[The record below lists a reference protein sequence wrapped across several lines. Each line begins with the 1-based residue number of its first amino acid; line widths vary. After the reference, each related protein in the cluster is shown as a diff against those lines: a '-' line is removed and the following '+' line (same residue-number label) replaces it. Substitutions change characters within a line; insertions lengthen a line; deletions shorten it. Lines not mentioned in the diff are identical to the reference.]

1 MGKKRLHNESF
12 FVAKRVG
19 RAVHG
24 FTMLPDGCRAIVAL
38 SGGIGSLTMF
48 RAMIHR
54 ETWTPT
60 AATYIPVHVPDGV
73 HGAGA
78 EVSAMLQEQV
88 KEWGHKLIVLA
99 AGDASDH
106 YAPIPHAATLLAAAK
121 AHDAQVI
128 VLGQTVLDRAFAVL
142 LPMLASGQLAEL
154 PEVDELEGIKISRP
168 LCHTAPEAVLNMA
181 RAEQIPILDPA
192 PHPQAALRTTI
203 HEHLAAKKGN
213 LIEQL
218 RNASN
223 APQNITDEYM
233 A

>member
-24 FTMLPDGCRAIVAL
+24 FGMLPDGCRAVVAL
-38 SGGIGSLTMF
+38 SGGITSLTMF
-48 RAMIHR
+48 RAMIQR

-60 AATYIPVHVPDGV
+60 TATYIPVHVPDGI
-73 HGAGA
+73 HGASA
-78 EVSAMLQEQV
+78 EVSAALQQQV
-88 KEWGHKLIVLA
+88 KEWGHELKILP
-99 AGDASDH
+99 AGDPSEH
-106 YAPIPHAATLLAAAK
+106 YAPIPHSSALLAAAK

-128 VLGQTVLDRAFAVL
+128 VLGQTVLDRAYAVL
-142 LPMLASGQLAEL
+142 LPMLAEGELAEL
-154 PEVDELEGIKISRP
+154 PEVGELEGIRISRP

-181 RAEQIPILDPA
+181 NAEQIPILKPT
-192 PHPQAALRTTI
+192 PHPQAALRTTV